1 MAARCDVCHR
11 GSQHGNRVSHSN
23 RKTRHTFKVNL
34 QSRRLL
40 IRGTMRNVKIC
51 TRCLRTMMK
60 VEKPK
65 TQAATAR

>member
-1 MAARCDVCHR
+1 
-11 GSQHGNRVSHSN
+11 
-23 RKTRHTFKVNL
+23 VNL

-40 IRGTMRNVKIC
+40 INGAMQNVKIC

-65 TQAATAR
+65 AQAAAR

>member
-23 RKTRHTFKVNL
+23 RKTKHTFRVNL
-34 QSRRLL
+34 QTRRLL
-40 IRGTMRNVKIC
+40 IHGAMQNVKIC

-60 VEKPK
+60 VDKPK
-65 TQAATAR
+65 AQAVAR